1 MNCMAEGTLRA
12 YRDQEL
18 EDKERREVER
28 HLEECATCRS
38 RTAELEKVASRVG
51 EHLLSLDIVE
61 NGMGVDARVALANFK
76 ARHEGAEE
84 NVSLLG
90 RIFVRRWRPAWVV
103 GVAIAI
109 VAAFL
114 SFPPARSLAQRF
126 LETLR
131 VEKVQPVSIDTS
143 ALEGNRSLQQ
153 MIEKMV
159 SDKVVVT
166 IDEKEQQVADV
177 SEAARLAGFH
187 VQLPRARADMPR
199 LTVEGQHAFNMT
211 IDRAR
216 LQDVF
221 NQAGRS
227 DLVLPESLD
236 GAMVA
241 VQIPRGIRAQYG
253 TCPQRNEDGES
264 ESHEARQ
271 FKSCLILMEAPSPLV
286 SVPSDLNIE
295 ELAEIGLQLAGMSP
309 AQAKE
314 FCQTINWKSTLVLP
328 LPRYVESYDVVDVN
342 GVQGTLVNNPG
353 SRGPRYALIWVKG
366 GMVYSLLGF
375 GDSGDAV
382 SLANS
387 LN

>member
-18 EDKERREVER
+18 GDKERREVER

-38 RTAELEKVASRVG
+38 RAAELEKVASRVG
-51 EHLLSLDIVE
+51 EHLLSLGTAE
-61 NGMGVDARVALANFK
+61 NGRGVDARVALANFK

-90 RIFVRRWRPAWVV
+90 RIFVGRWRPAWVV
-103 GVAIAI
+103 GATIAI

-131 VEKVQPVSIDTS
+131 VEKVQPVRIDTS
-143 ALEGNRSLQQ
+143 ALEGNRTLQQ

-166 IDEKEQQVADV
+166 VDEKEQQVADV

-187 VQLPRARADMPR
+187 VQLPSARADMPR

-227 DLVLPESLD
+227 DLVLPGSLD
-236 GAMVA
+236 GAMLA
-241 VQIPRGIRAQYG
+241 VQIPRGVRAQYG

-264 ESHEARQ
+264 ESREARQ
-271 FKSCLILMEAPSPLV
+271 FKSCLILIEAPSPLV

-353 SRGPRYALIWVKG
+353 GRGLRYALIWVKG

-382 SLANS
+382 SLADS

>member
-38 RTAELEKVASRVG
+38 RAAELEKVASRVG
-51 EHLLSLDIVE
+51 EHLLSLDIAE
-61 NGMGVDARVALANFK
+61 NGTGVDARVALANFK

-143 ALEGNRSLQQ
+143 ALEGNRTLQQ

-177 SEAARLAGFH
+177 SEAARLAAFP
-187 VQLPRARADMPR
+187 VQLPSARADLPR
-199 LTVEGQHAFNMT
+199 LTV
-211 IDRAR
+211 
-216 LQDVF
+216 
-221 NQAGRS
+221 
-227 DLVLPESLD
+227 
-236 GAMVA
+236 
-241 VQIPRGIRAQYG
+241 
-253 TCPQRNEDGES
+253 
-264 ESHEARQ
+264 
-271 FKSCLILMEAPSPLV
+271 
-286 SVPSDLNIE
+286 
-295 ELAEIGLQLAGMSP
+295 
-309 AQAKE
+309 
-314 FCQTINWKSTLVLP
+314 
-328 LPRYVESYDVVDVN
+328 
-342 GVQGTLVNNPG
+342 
-353 SRGPRYALIWVKG
+353 
-366 GMVYSLLGF
+366 
-375 GDSGDAV
+375 
-382 SLANS
+382 
-387 LN
+387 